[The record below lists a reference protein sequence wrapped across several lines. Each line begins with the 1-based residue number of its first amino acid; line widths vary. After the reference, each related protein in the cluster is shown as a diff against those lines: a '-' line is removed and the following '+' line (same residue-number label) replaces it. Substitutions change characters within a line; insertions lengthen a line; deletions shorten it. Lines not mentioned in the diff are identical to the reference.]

1 VTESRFR
8 DSLLKRAAAGGVE
21 VPQDVA
27 EQLAKYWALFTRW
40 TRVINLT
47 SLPLSPPSDTAIDRL
62 FLEPLAAAPFFPRE
76 AEHWV
81 DLGSGG
87 GSPAIPMKIRL
98 VSPALVLTEARE
110 RKAVFLRDVIRQL
123 GLAASE
129 VATGR
134 FEEFAAGRRGWADV
148 VTSRA
153 IAADELLATTA
164 KGLLK
169 PTGQLLLFQSGSN
182 LMKLN
187 GLEPVATQTLPIG
200 SSTLGI
206 YVPRGT

>member
-1 VTESRFR
+1 VTESGFR
-8 DSLLKRAAAGGVE
+8 DSLLRRAAAAGIE
-21 VPQDVA
+21 VPHHVE
-27 EQLAKYWALFTRW
+27 EQFVKYWALFTRW
-40 TRVINLT
+40 SRSINLT
-47 SLPLSPPSDTAIDRL
+47 SLPLNPPSDMAIDRL

-98 VSPALVLTEARE
+98 VSPFLVLTEARE
-110 RKAVFLRDVIRQL
+110 RKAVFLREVIRQL
-123 GLAASE
+123 GLATSE
-129 VATGR
+129 VVTGR

-153 IAADELLATTA
+153 VAADELLATTA
-164 KGLLK
+164 RGLLK
-169 PTGQLLLFQSGSN
+169 PTGQLLLFQSGAN
-182 LMKLN
+182 VMELN
-187 GLEPVATQTLPIG
+187 GLAPVANQTLPIG
-200 SSTLGI
+200 STTLSI

>member
-1 VTESRFR
+1 
-8 DSLLKRAAAGGVE
+8 
-21 VPQDVA
+21 
-27 EQLAKYWALFTRW
+27 
-40 TRVINLT
+40 
-47 SLPLSPPSDTAIDRL
+47 
-62 FLEPLAAAPFFPRE
+62 
-76 AEHWV
+76 
-81 DLGSGG
+81 
-87 GSPAIPMKIRL
+87 MKIRL
-98 VSPALVLTEARE
+98 VRPALVLTEGRE

-123 GLAASE
+123 GLTASE

-153 IAADELLATTA
+153 VAADELLVATA

-182 LMKLN
+182 TMQLN
-187 GLEPVATQTLPIG
+187 GLARVATQALPIG
-200 SSTLGI
+200 SATLGV